1 MSPKS
6 IDLKSGR
13 PVRNNPVAKYA
24 SRANNRSVAFRDRT
38 AYIRKAKH
46 KGREPWPMG
55 FTQNPSASTPASA
68 RTASMV

>member
-1 MSPKS
+1 MSPKGT
-6 IDLKSGR
+6 DPKVGR

-38 AYIRKAKH
+38 SYIRKAKH

-55 FTQNPSASTPASA
+55 FTQNPSARASA
-68 RTASMV
+68 SAQWASMV